1 MSRRVNLS
9 QAAVVPWRVPD
20 IHAPIQVLEA
30 PDFRE
35 VDLQAENRA
44 RAQNLAAAPAAPL
57 DPGIFPGMSQ
67 EVDAGDAG
75 ALAAEIDRRLV
86 EGREQGYAEGF
97 IVGQRAAEQRFA
109 DQLRRFE
116 DIVQRLG
123 EPIRALERPVEEAV
137 IALALEVARWVIGN
151 EITMSRDHL
160 VRLVRDAVGRVPI
173 DVGPPTIMVHPADAE
188 LIRALAPDLEAK
200 GLPLVV
206 DETIEPG
213 GCLIVADGADGI
225 AVKDRRWHPRAGH
238 GICEVDLTLA
248 SRWRDAML
256 AMFEGEDA

>member
-1 MSRRVNLS
+1 MRAPRGHHQQRLAN
-9 QAAVVPWRVPD
+9 AV
-20 IHAPIQVLEA
+20 
-30 PDFRE
+30 
-35 VDLQAENRA
+35 
-44 RAQNLAAAPAAPL
+44 PAAGL
-57 DPGIFPGMSQ
+57 TLQ
-67 EVDAGDAG
+67 
-75 ALAAEIDRRLV
+75 
-86 EGREQGYAEGF
+86 Q
-97 IVGQRAAEQRFA
+97 QFA

-200 GLPLVV
+200 GLPLVG

-213 GCLIVADGADGI
+213 GCLIVADGAEGA
-225 AVKDRRWHPRAGH
+225 AVKDRRWHPRAGQ